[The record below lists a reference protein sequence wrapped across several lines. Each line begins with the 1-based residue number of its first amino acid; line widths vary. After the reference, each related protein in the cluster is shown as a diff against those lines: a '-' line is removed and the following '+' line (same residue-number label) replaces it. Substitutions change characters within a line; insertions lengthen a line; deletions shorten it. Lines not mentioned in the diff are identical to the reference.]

1 MVVEASAIA
10 ITGSSGYHVVAHFQG
25 TQTGRRDVGS
35 APFGTMALSH
45 HDRRR
50 ILVASALTIVALPAL
65 WFANR
70 PDTGAPA
77 VATVGVDVDVAQ
89 PAADVAADSGTGSGT
104 ATDDAAPVF
113 LDGPIAQVGAG
124 LAEIAV
130 PVAPTTERFTTK
142 ATFRSDVPIGTCRL
156 STVTNAQSI
165 TVVNIDNNRSL
176 TCTTVLAPA
185 TAGEQLVMHPEL
197 FSQIADLTDAPIPVE
212 IRR

>member
-1 MVVEASAIA
+1 MVVDASAIV
-10 ITGSSGYHVVAHFQG
+10 IREPSGYHVVAHFQG

-35 APFGTMALSH
+35 APIGTMALSH

-70 PDTGAPA
+70 PDTGAPT
-77 VATVGVDVDVAQ
+77 VATVGVDVDQ
-89 PAADVAADSGTGSGT
+89 PAAAVAAGSDTG
-104 ATDDAAPVF
+104 TDDAAPVF
-113 LDGPIAQVGAG
+113 LDGPTAQVGAG

-130 PVAPTTERFTTK
+130 PLAPTTERFTTK
-142 ATFRSDVPIGTCRL
+142 ATFRSNVPIGTCRL
-156 STVTNAQSI
+156 STVNNAQSI

-176 TCTTVLAPA
+176 TCTTVLAPS
-185 TAGEQLVMHPEL
+185 TAGEKLVMHPEL